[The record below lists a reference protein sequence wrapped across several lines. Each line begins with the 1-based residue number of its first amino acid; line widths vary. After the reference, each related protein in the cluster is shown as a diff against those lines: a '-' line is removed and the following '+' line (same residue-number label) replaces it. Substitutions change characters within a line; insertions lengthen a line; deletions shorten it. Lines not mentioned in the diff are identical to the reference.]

1 MLHLKRSQLS
11 LEHASFGARLDLRLQ
26 PLHLALELSL
36 LEILN
41 SRAQHFRQAQ
51 AGGEVSRLELA
62 ITIFLLP
69 ARQHEWMD
77 IQSTRHVLYL
87 NLRVKRELDC
97 LNLELV
103 AVTDEPSSD
112 PPVPPFEP
120 PLP

>member
-69 ARQHEWMD
+69 ARQ
-77 IQSTRHVLYL
+77 RHVLYL